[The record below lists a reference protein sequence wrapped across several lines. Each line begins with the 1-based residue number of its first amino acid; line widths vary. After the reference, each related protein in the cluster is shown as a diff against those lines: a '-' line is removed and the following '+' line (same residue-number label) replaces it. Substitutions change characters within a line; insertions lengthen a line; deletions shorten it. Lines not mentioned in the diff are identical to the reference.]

1 MARASSGAGGRR
13 TTNKPFSSAAFS
25 SKVTSDTSSA
35 KAKRNSKQPANDN
48 PRPAR
53 VPKDKDAI
61 EDDIYTFEQG
71 SSRHMRTDSNRFN
84 LSREER
90 SLAGGGG
97 ASKSANPDASA
108 SEASDDDSDDDMASR
123 IRAAALKI
131 AGQESF
137 DLQDDEEEVD
147 SDDAWDE
154 EGGDEDR
161 WGDAFEKWK
170 GGKSNGKK
178 KQSVKVK
185 SKAKEVS
192 RIRGT
197 HMQYKLN

>member
-1 MARASSGAGGRR
+1 MARANSGFGGRR
-13 TTNKPFSSAAFS
+13 TVNKPFSSAAFS
-25 SKVTSDTSSA
+25 SKAIGAAPSSKSKNKGDRPTSDDTH
-35 KAKRNSKQPANDN
+35 K
-48 PRPAR
+48 PAR
-53 VPKDKDAI
+53 IPKDKDAI

-71 SSRHMRTDSNRFN
+71 SSRRMRTDSNRFN

-90 SLAGGGG
+90 SLAGGR

-108 SEASDDDSDDDMASR
+108 SDVSDDDSDDEMASR

-137 DLQDDEEEVD
+137 NLEEDEEEVN

-154 EGGDEDR
+154 EGDDEER

-170 GGKSNGKK
+170 GGKSQGKK
-178 KQSVKVK
+178 KVSVKAK
-185 SKAKEVS
+185 GKAKEVS
-192 RIRGT
+192 GKWRCP
-197 HMQYKLN
+197 MDF